1 MIGRSMKT
9 LKERIELSQ
18 KIEKLSNEWNNYS
31 DAANRGGR
39 FKEYNLGKAAAIL
52 DKIDKLRET

>member
-39 FKEYNLGKAAAIL
+39 FKEYNLGKAASIL

>member
-1 MIGRSMKT
+1 MKT

>member
-1 MIGRSMKT
+1 MKT

-39 FKEYNLGKAAAIL
+39 FKEYNLGKAASIL